1 MSVREFQSDILDLLA
16 HRREQ
21 QKAMINDLRSLQ
33 QLYDANVF
41 KRWYNSTDVKGH
53 RLIHE
58 LVSRQLDE
66 VLDYA
71 LTVSLLDIEARR
83 NNDGLTALQL
93 AEKRGYQEIKNILIR
108 HNASTTA
115 ERVDPHEWSL
125 DHDRE
130 AELNIV
136 WMDLE
141 MTALEEPEIL
151 ECAVIITNKNL
162 VILDSRKCIIFSI

>member
-1 MSVREFQSDILDLLA
+1 MSMREFQSNILELLKY
-16 HRREQ
+16 RREQ
-21 QKAMINDLRSLQ
+21 KTMITDLRVLQ
-33 QLYDANVF
+33 QMYDVNIF

-58 LVSRQLDE
+58 LVSQQLDE

-71 LTVSLLDIEARR
+71 LNASLLDIEARR
-83 NNDGLTALQL
+83 DNDGLTALQL
-93 AEKRGYQEIKNILIR
+93 AEKRGYQEIKDILIK

-151 ECAVIITNKNL
+151 ECAIIITDKNL
-162 VILDSRKCIIFSI
+162 VMLASRKCIIFSI